1 MVIKYRQ
8 MQRNRPLGV
17 TIIAI
22 LAVIGGIGSLLSG
35 FAVMALLPLVGL
47 IIGGIL
53 VIIGLAYFVM
63 AYGLWK
69 GLRWAWTITLIL
81 SGIGIIVGIAS
92 IAVGNVGAIFHVIV
106 NAIIIYYLYRPNVK
120 AYFGK

>member
-1 MVIKYRQ
+1 

-35 FAVMALLPLVGL
+35 FAVMALIPLLGL
-47 IIGGIL
+47 ILGGIL

-69 GLRWAWTITLIL
+69 GLKWAWAITLIL
-81 SGIGIIVGIAS
+81 SAIGIIVGLGS
-92 IAVGNVGAIFHVIV
+92 IVVGNVGAIFHVIV
-106 NAIIIYYLYRPNVK
+106 NAIVIYYLYRPNVK

>member
-1 MVIKYRQ
+1 

-22 LAVIGGIGSLLSG
+22 LAVIGGIGSFFSG
-35 FAVMALLPLVGL
+35 MAVIVL
-47 IIGGIL
+47 IPVIGIIFGGIF
-53 VIIGLAYFVM
+53 VIIGLSYFVV

-69 GLRWAWTITLIL
+69 GLNWAWIITLIV
-81 SGIGIIVGIAS
+81 SVIGIVVGLGS
-92 IAVGNVGAIFHVIV
+92 LVVGNIGAIFHIIV
-106 NAIIIYYLYRPNVK
+106 NAIVIYYLYRPNVK

>member
-1 MVIKYRQ
+1 

-35 FAVMALLPLVGL
+35 LTVLAIVPILG
-47 IIGGIL
+47 IIFGGIL
-53 VIIGLAYFVM
+53 IIIGLAYFVV

-69 GLRWAWTITLIL
+69 GLSWAWVLTLIV
-81 SGIGIIVGIAS
+81 SVIGIIVGLGS
-92 IAVGNVGAIFHVIV
+92 IVVGNVGALFHVIV
-106 NAIIIYYLYRPNVK
+106 NAIVIYYLYRPNVK

>member
-1 MVIKYRQ
+1 
-8 MQRNRPLGV
+8 MQKNRPLGV

-35 FAVMALLPLVGL
+35 FAVMAVVPFVGIILGVIL
-47 IIGGIL
+47 I
-53 VIIGLAYFVM
+53 IIGLAYFAV

-69 GLRWAWTITLIL
+69 GLNWAWTITLIV
-81 SGIGIIVGIAS
+81 SAIGIIVGIGS
-92 IAVGNVGAIFHVIV
+92 IIVGNVGAIFHVIINGIV
-106 NAIIIYYLYRPNVK
+106 IYYLYRPNVK

>member
-1 MVIKYRQ
+1 
-8 MQRNRPLGV
+8 MQKNRPLGV

-35 FAVMALLPLVGL
+35 FTVMAVGPFVGIVLGVIL
-47 IIGGIL
+47 I
-53 VIIGLAYFVM
+53 IIGLAYFAV

-69 GLRWAWTITLIL
+69 GLNWAWTITLIV
-81 SGIGIIVGIAS
+81 SAIGIIVGIGL
-92 IAVGNVGAIFHVIV
+92 IIVGNVGAIFHVIINGIV
-106 NAIIIYYLYRPNVK
+106 IYYLYRPNVK

>member
-1 MVIKYRQ
+1 

-22 LAVIGGIGSLLSG
+22 LAVLGGIGSFLSG
-35 FAVMALLPLVGL
+35 LTVLT
-47 IIGGIL
+47 IIPILGIIFGGIL
-53 VIIGLAYFVM
+53 IIIGLAYFAV

-69 GLRWAWTITLIL
+69 GLRWAWILTLIV
-81 SGIGIIVGIAS
+81 SVIGIIVGLGS
-92 IAVGNVGAIFHVIV
+92 IVVGNVGSLFHVIV
-106 NAIIIYYLYRPNVK
+106 NAIVIYYLYRPNVK

>member
-1 MVIKYRQ
+1 

-22 LAVIGGIGSLLSG
+22 LAVLGGIGSFLSG
-35 FAVMALLPLVGL
+35 LTVLA
-47 IIGGIL
+47 IIPILGIIFGGIL
-53 VIIGLAYFVM
+53 IIIGLAYFAV

-69 GLRWAWTITLIL
+69 GLRWAWILTLIV
-81 SGIGIIVGIAS
+81 SVIGIIVGLGS
-92 IAVGNVGAIFHVIV
+92 IVVGNVGSLFHVIV
-106 NAIIIYYLYRPNVK
+106 NAIVIYYLYRPNVK